1 MKQINRRRTK
11 NVYVRFVPQLTND
24 WHGVNES
31 YGRWI
36 KHVIE
41 CGLLSLFAH
50 FNRSFSHRFFSV
62 CILLGACVCRC
73 MWCSGSFSHS
83 RCAAIVAFVFRLDL
97 LGALLLCV
105 WECAFFACVLV
116 CSFSL
121 SRCRCFIGLS
131 FTTRLLCVYSFSTR
145 VHVCAFICAVFRYC
159 CSLSLMVCALQ
170 VSHRTQ
176 AYYCKVPH
184 AIFYHAFDTE
194 HTSSFME
201 CDRFDWTDRASEGE
215 WERWIV
221 CVCWPNIYEK
231 HRYISQHNNEKTE
244 KNKWINT
251 FRIVAQIIMVLVF
264 KYHTQTT
271 LLHTSRHWL
280 TAANVLFAKRYIR
293 TSHNQ
298 L

>member
-1 MKQINRRRTK
+1 MCT
-11 NVYVRFVPQLTND
+11 FGLFHSWLTTDMEWTN
-24 WHGVNES
+24 HMGAGSSMLLNAVFS
-31 YGRWI
+31 RSSLI
-36 KHVIE
+36 STA
-41 CGLLSLFAH
+41 LSLTV
-50 FNRSFSHRFFSV
+50 FS
-62 CILLGACVCRC
+62 LCVCCSVLVCVGVCDAAVRSLTAAVPLSWHLSSVLICWARC
-73 MWCSGSFSHS
+73 C
-83 RCAAIVAFVFRLDL
+83 
-97 LGALLLCV
+97 CV
-105 WECAFFACVLV
+105 YENVHYFACVLV